1 MERGKPLQIDELR
14 RAPWHEALYDK
25 LGDKTKQRDLGGLR
39 EQELLYV
46 DEKGL
51 VWPGFVR

>member
-1 MERGKPLQIDELR
+1 MLAGINRLHDRVNAIVRL
-14 RAPWHEALYDK
+14 
-25 LGDKTKQRDLGGLR
+25 LR

-51 VWPGFVR
+51 VWPGFARSK